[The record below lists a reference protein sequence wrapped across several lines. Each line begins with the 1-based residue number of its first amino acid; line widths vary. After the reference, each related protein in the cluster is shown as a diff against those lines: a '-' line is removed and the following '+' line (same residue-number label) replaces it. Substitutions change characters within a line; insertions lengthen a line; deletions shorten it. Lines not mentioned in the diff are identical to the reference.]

1 MQNANG
7 QWTIIAN
14 DRLRFYDD
22 DASLERLCITSAGK
36 VKINVPTAKVGIT
49 TGTLDVRGDVP
60 APTLRLSS
68 VEIGEDG
75 EAIRFGRTDIST
87 DIRYHSIWTHHSA
100 TVASNSISFKV
111 HDGSGSPFTGQTE
124 VLTLKGDGKVGI
136 NQTPSATSTFSIKN
150 INDSTLNAVEIFNDN
165 GTIASSLSQSSA
177 GDGTMLFKNSSE
189 TTNIMF
195 RAAGA
200 SYFNGGDL
208 AVGNNSPSCRLH
220 VTDTSEF
227 TAFNSETPSITSC
240 MLAVCNTPPN
250 ETANDHAT
258 IQFNVNGG
266 THNRVNSI
274 SAVADSAS
282 NRKMSFVWC
291 LDNASN
297 RSERM
302 RLTADGL
309 LMLGRSVANA
319 GNATGLC
326 MEINGLSDYA
336 MFVRSQ
342 ATTLYVGRN
351 VDAGTF
357 LQFTDDGTSVGSVST
372 NGNSLPSDRN
382 YKKNIN
388 SLSLGLNLI
397 EKLNPVSYNYKF
409 EKDGD
414 PLKYGLIAQDLEQ
427 SLEEVGVE
435 KDSASILQYS
445 EEAENDPNLK
455 NDQSK
460 YNLCYEKLIPVL
472 INAVKELSAEVQ
484 QLKSQINN

>member
-1 MQNANG
+1 SDFGMDDGN
-7 QWTIIAN
+7 
-14 DRLRFYDD
+14 FYFRNV
-22 DASLERLCITSAGK
+22 AAG
-36 VKINVPTAKVGIT
+36 
-49 TGTLDVRGDVP
+49 TGTISWSQPLTIGSDSKVYVN
-60 APTLRLSS
+60 TTSS
-68 VEIGEDG
+68 
-75 EAIRFGRTDIST
+75 T
-87 DIRYHSIWTHHSA
+87 A
-100 TVASNSISFKV
+100 TFAV
-111 HDGSGSPFTGQTE
+111 
-124 VLTLKGDGKVGI
+124 
-136 NQTPSATSTFSIKN
+136 KN
-150 INDSTLNAVEIFNDN
+150 ISDSTLNAVEIFNDN
-165 GTIASSLSQSSA
+165 GTIASSISQSSA

-195 RAAGA
+195 RSNGV

-302 RLTADGL
+302 RLTADGQ

-319 GNATGLC
+319 GNATGLG
-326 MEINGLSDYA
+326 MEINGNSDYA

-342 ATTLYVGRN
+342 ATTLYIGRN
-351 VDAGTF
+351 DDHGTIV
-357 LQFTDDGTSVGSVST
+357 QFTDDGTSVGSVST

-472 INAVKELSAEVQ
+472 INSVKELKAENDE
-484 QLKSQINN
+484 LKSLIKNSSTFAKLKSSL